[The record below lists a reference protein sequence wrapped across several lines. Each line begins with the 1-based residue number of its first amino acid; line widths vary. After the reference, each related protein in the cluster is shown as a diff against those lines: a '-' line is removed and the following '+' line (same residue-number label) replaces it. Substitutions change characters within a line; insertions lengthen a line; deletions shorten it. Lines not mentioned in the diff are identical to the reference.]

1 MSLKA
6 LRLDGNLQRG
16 KVVRVQIDG
25 ESVTAYEGETV
36 ATALMAAGRRT
47 FGHTP
52 NGQPRG
58 VFCGIGL
65 CYDCLVTI
73 DGINNLRACV
83 TPVRE
88 GMQVCTAPASFES
101 RG

>member
-1 MSLKA
+1 MSFKA

-25 ESVTAYEGETV
+25 EPVTAYEGETV
-36 ATALMAAGRRT
+36 ATVLMAAGRRT
-47 FGHTP
+47 FGQTP
-52 NGQPRG
+52 NDQPRG
-58 VFCGIGL
+58 LFCGIGL

-73 DGINNLRACV
+73 DGINNQRACA

-88 GMQVCTAPASFES
+88 GMHVGTVPASLEG